1 MCIAGVFIMV
11 AAGIGVGFVILLIE
25 IGYSKYEA
33 MKEKQNTIAK
43 KAVYR
48 WKRYVQVCNCTGM

>member
-1 MCIAGVFIMV
+1 MV